1 MSGTAY
7 NPHEDYDR
15 GLAPMTADQ
24 RAKYLV
30 TGACFG
36 ALAVACAVAWL
47 VSVLS

>member
-24 RAKYLV
+24 RAKYLAC
-30 TGACFG
+30 GACFG
-36 ALAVACAVAWL
+36 ILALVCAVAL
-47 VSVLS
+47 IVSVLT